1 MLKITYS
8 YTGCGPS
15 AARSGRQDERT
26 DGRRHRGQTEDAV
39 VAVTAA
45 VVLVIR
51 VNHAGWRR
59 GGVALSVL
67 LLFLPCHP

>member
-1 MLKITYS
+1 MFKITYS

-26 DGRRHRGQTEDAV
+26 DGRRRRGQMEDA
-39 VAVTAA
+39 AA
-45 VVLVIR
+45 VVVIR
-51 VNHAGWRR
+51 VNHAGWR

-67 LLFLPCHP
+67 LPFLPCHP